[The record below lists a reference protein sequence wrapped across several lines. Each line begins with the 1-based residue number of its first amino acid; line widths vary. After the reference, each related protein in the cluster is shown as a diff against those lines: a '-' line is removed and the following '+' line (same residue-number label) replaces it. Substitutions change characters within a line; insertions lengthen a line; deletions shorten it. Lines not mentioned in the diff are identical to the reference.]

1 MAMEMEMLLAKNKML
16 LLMLSTLLEAM
27 PPQRQGG
34 NHLSG
39 SISIP
44 AEFAAVNLARI
55 DLSAH
60 RRRCSIGRGKAAQA
74 IDVSRNALELELEL
88 PEQVVTVDV
97 SHNMH
102 HLRRRS

>member
-1 MAMEMEMLLAKNKML
+1 
-16 LLMLSTLLEAM
+16 M

-34 NHLSG
+34 NHLSR

>member
-1 MAMEMEMLLAKNKML
+1 
-16 LLMLSTLLEAM
+16 M

-60 RRRCSIGRGKAAQA
+60 PRRCSIGRGKAAQ
-74 IDVSRNALELELEL
+74 
-88 PEQVVTVDV
+88 VVTVGV

>member
-1 MAMEMEMLLAKNKML
+1 MEMEMLLAKNKML
-16 LLMLSTLLEAM
+16 LLMLS
-27 PPQRQGG
+27 PQRQGG

-60 RRRCSIGRGKAAQA
+60 PRRCSIGRP
-74 IDVSRNALELELEL
+74 IRNARIF
-88 PEQVVTVDV
+88 TATTIT
-97 SHNMH
+97 NCCGNG
-102 HLRRRS
+102 LRC